1 MIVCCQ
7 HDWERERNAFHPII
21 NKGIEFI
28 SQTNFST
35 LTPGKYDIIPEKM
48 FCLLQEM
55 NTLPANEMR
64 AESHFNFV
72 DIAAI
77 PIARRSFVKL
87 SLKYI

>member
-7 HDWERERNAFHPII
+7 HERNAFHPII
-21 NKGIEFI
+21 NKGIEFT

-35 LTPGKYDIIPEKM
+35 LTPGKHDIIPEEM
-48 FCLLQEM
+48 FFLLQEM
-55 NTLPANEMR
+55 NTLSANGMR

-72 DIAAI
+72 DITAI